1 MKNLPTL
8 KFGSTG
14 YYVTVLQ
21 LNLIGLGVNYEK
33 LTITGFFDE
42 KTNKY
47 TKIFQEKTKLKPNGI
62 VEVNTW
68 KS

>member
-33 LTITGFFDE
+33 LTITGFLM
-42 KTNKY
+42 KK
-47 TKIFQEKTKLKPNGI
+47 Q
-62 VEVNTW
+62 
-68 KS
+68 